1 MSESASSASTSL
13 AEKSAL
19 VVGLGGLG
27 CPAALALARA
37 GVGKLVLVDD
47 DIVDVTNLHRQI
59 LYRDADVGR
68 HKLDVARARLLE
80 EGVRVVEIEKT
91 RFLPE
96 NARELARRV
105 DIVVEGADNFATK
118 FLAADACFL
127 EHKPVVHG
135 AAVRFVGTV
144 LSVGTSA
151 RPCYRCLFE
160 DVLPDDAAPN
170 CNEAG
175 VLGPVVGF
183 VGALLA
189 DRALDLL
196 AGDESRTGHLVSYDG
211 KKDQLRAVRL
221 HARSACPLCG
231 ENPLLRE
238 IEEFRYFNPTCAA

>member
-1 MSESASSASTSL
+1 MTERAPLRSTQL
-13 AEKSAL
+13 ADKSAL

-27 CPAALALARA
+27 CPAALALAQA
-37 GVGKLVLVDD
+37 GVGRLVLVDD

-68 HKLDVARARLLE
+68 HKLEVARERLLE
-80 EGVRVVEIEKT
+80 EGVPIVQIEKT

-96 NARELARRV
+96 NARSLARRV
-105 DIVVEGADNFATK
+105 DVVIEGADNFATK

-127 EHKPVVHG
+127 ENKPVVHG

-144 LSVGTSA
+144 LSVGTHA

-196 AGDESRTGHLVSYDG
+196 AGDEGRTGELVSYDG
-211 KKDQLRAVRL
+211 KRDHLRAVRV
-221 HARSACPLCG
+221 HPRAACPLCG